1 MSDETYPR
9 VEPNPL
15 AGVACVYCGVADLRV
30 ELRPRITA
38 RPLGTWSLAGAQLKT
53 SAVQTMW
60 PHGVCGNCGHVSEG
74 KPPDKGDDD
83 A

>member
-1 MSDETYPR
+1 VTAPKITYPR

-15 AGVACVYCGVADLRV
+15 AGLPCKYCGSPDIWV

-53 SAVQTMW
+53 SAIETTW
-60 PHGVCGNCGHVSEG
+60 PWAVCGGCGHESEG
-74 KPPDKGDDD
+74 KP
-83 A
+83 